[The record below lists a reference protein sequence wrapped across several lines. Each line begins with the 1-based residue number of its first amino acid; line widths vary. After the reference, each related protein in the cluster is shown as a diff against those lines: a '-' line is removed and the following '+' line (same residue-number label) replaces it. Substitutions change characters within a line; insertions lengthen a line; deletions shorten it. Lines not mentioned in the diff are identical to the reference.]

1 MSNDPDMIQ
10 KHGHRDPFKI
20 LYTFFLS
27 CHQRCCWLLHFFVI
41 VVLLLSV
48 GIVVVAVAN
57 HLICD
62 SWMFLKFCW
71 SIGLS
76 FSLYIHSIVPLRI
89 PRWPRSAF
97 HQAISNSARSS
108 ASIVTA
114 CHSRRC
120 PAVRLRTNYMSFS
133 QSRALEAGFDAGQG
147 APDMAWAICGCSIL
161 G

>member
-76 FSLYIHSIVPLRI
+76 FSLFILLFLFAFQGGLEVPSIRPSPTVHGAQLPLSQHVTAAAVPLSGWG
-89 PRWPRSAF
+89 PTTWVSA
-97 HQAISNSARSS
+97 NLGPWR
-108 ASIVTA
+108 
-114 CHSRRC
+114 
-120 PAVRLRTNYMSFS
+120 
-133 QSRALEAGFDAGQG
+133 RALMLARGPQTWLERSVAVPF
-147 APDMAWAICGCSIL
+147 
-161 G
+161 